1 MDLPYLKSSAA
12 TAELHLVFDD
22 PNRNGPSPK
31 AIESERRYLH
41 RQNDHTSCIAIPV
54 ADGVPLPQNWQ
65 AFLGNRPQKRLLVNY
80 ISMKILDPET
90 TAHLR
95 SHQKIVV
102 AGGFDGKWRDKAF
115 SIKRGQA
122 PTWEPS
128 LSSNHEEGDSRVW
141 LHAFSSGK
149 AQVLIYSPDTDTYHI
164 GLPLLEKYIHTEVTV
179 QLAPSPP
186 ATPYSDSRFLLL
198 NRLRQALHHDL
209 DLADIEQSTLTAV
222 FQVVFVT
229 VVTRSGSQAWR

>member
-1 MDLPYLKSSAA
+1 MKSSAA
-12 TAELHLVFDD
+12 TELHLVFDD
-22 PNRNGPSPK
+22 PNRNEPSP
-31 AIESERRYLH
+31 ERRYSQ
-41 RQNDHTSCIAIPV
+41 RQNDHTSCKVIPSGRWCTV
-54 ADGVPLPQNWQ
+54 ALPQKLAGFSWKPS
-65 AFLGNRPQKRLLVNY
+65 AKT
-80 ISMKILDPET
+80 ISCQLYFNDPET

-102 AGGFDGKWRDKAF
+102 AGGFDGEWRDKAV

-122 PTWEPS
+122 STWEPS

-149 AQVLIYSPDTDTYHI
+149 AQVLIYSPDTDTYHV
-164 GLPLLEKYIHTEVTV
+164 GLPLLEKYIHTEVTI

-186 ATPYSDSRFLLL
+186 ARPYSDSRFLLL
-198 NRLRQALHHDL
+198 NRLHQALHHDL

-222 FQVVFVT
+222 Y
-229 VVTRSGSQAWR
+229 SKWSL